1 MENVIEIQVTTN
13 FVNPSYPGFDSNT
26 GYCSFNLRL
35 HSDVCQVVKIMI
47 IFLRHGEDIHGDD
60 FHYNDSIHEDNDTQW
75 WNTKHI
81 APIYSYN

>member
-26 GYCSFNLRL
+26 GSCSFNLRL

-47 IFLRHGEDIHGDD
+47 ISLRHGEDIHG
-60 FHYNDSIHEDNDTQW
+60 EDE
-75 WNTKHI
+75 
-81 APIYSYN
+81 